1 MWNMLRHQGWLFNFL
16 ACADTVGFFFHVCLA
31 IHTAFL
37 VSSASLGLL
46 TQSQRKLGKWT
57 HGCVLSHSLQTPT
70 APCHWLSMLICGC
83 RCANSN
89 DTILFL
95 HSPLGFSTSQLFTAF
110 GNCLFYQAPNLP
122 IFNFCFLF
130 YYFLFCF
137 FLSCLSS
144 VPEEFVLLSWAKGIQ
159 HHLPLLDKWEVLHW
173 SLQITSLHSSS
184 VLSLPQQQGI
194 ILWSG
199 ICMRKQML
207 SSFVLEVCS
216 GEGEG
221 SSAVFSH
228 TSHLC
233 TKNV

>member
-1 MWNMLRHQGWLFNFL
+1 MCVLPFTLHFL
-16 ACADTVGFFFHVCLA
+16 CLQLPWVCSLSARENQENGHMAVCSVTHCRLPQLLA
-31 IHTAFL
+31 IGWA
-37 VSSASLGLL
+37 
-46 TQSQRKLGKWT
+46 W
-57 HGCVLSHSLQTPT
+57 
-70 APCHWLSMLICGC
+70 LICGC

-95 HSPLGFSTSQLFTAF
+95 HSPLGFATSQLFTAF
-110 GNCLFYQAPNLP
+110 GNCLFHQAPNLP